1 MQIYANTINAEFL
14 SHNPRIENLP
24 QNISNNCQNQ
34 LLPLATHMAII
45 AISLLFAIV
54 MIAIAPLFAAAV
66 DSYQTLLPRHTSTFS
81 AWNFQG
87 ANCIPPNHHSFPRG
101 SFIVVTITIKCIA
114 IIKCVLEKSLPII
127 EISFKLFGDNCYSKL
142 L

>member
-1 MQIYANTINAEFL
+1 MPISVYESKDLLQLSYANTTNAAFL

-54 MIAIAPLFAAAV
+54 MIAITPLFAAAV

-81 AWNFQG
+81 AHPL
-87 ANCIPPNHHSFPRG
+87 NCAFFDH
-101 SFIVVTITIKCIA
+101 
-114 IIKCVLEKSLPII
+114 LPVA
-127 EISFKLFGDNCYSKL
+127 
-142 L
+142 